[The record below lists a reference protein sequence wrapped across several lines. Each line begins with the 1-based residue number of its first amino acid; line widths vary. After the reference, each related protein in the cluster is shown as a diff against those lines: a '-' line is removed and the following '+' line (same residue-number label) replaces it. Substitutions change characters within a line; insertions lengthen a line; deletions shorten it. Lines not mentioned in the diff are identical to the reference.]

1 MFVKVSVGQKFLVG
15 LSKQN
20 VLFDIVDCLLFDIVD
35 CLLFDIVD
43 LLWFVFEQWQCRQKG
58 IHGVVVDGNGLG
70 LTDTMTP
77 GDGLVL
83 NSGIPMG
90 TDEINFTKVV
100 L

>member
-1 MFVKVSVGQKFLVG
+1 MLSMFVKVSVGQKFLVG
-15 LSKQN
+15 LSKEN
-20 VLFDIVDCLLFDIVD
+20 MLFNIVEQFD
-35 CLLFDIVD
+35 L
-43 LLWFVFEQWQCRQKG
+43 QWLGQWQKG
-58 IHGVVVDGNGLG
+58 IHGIVEYGNGLG